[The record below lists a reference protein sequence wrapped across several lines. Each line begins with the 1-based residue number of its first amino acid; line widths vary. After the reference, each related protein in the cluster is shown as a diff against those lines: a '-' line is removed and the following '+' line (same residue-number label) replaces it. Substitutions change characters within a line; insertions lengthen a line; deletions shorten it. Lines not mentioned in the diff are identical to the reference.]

1 MMLAKSKLL
10 FVVIFTWHFCGIHT
24 MALAMEE
31 AMEEVKEEA
40 TNEVKED
47 RSIETRDELF
57 SIIGRVVSVHS
68 GDTVQIL
75 LPDGELI
82 SVRLAGIESPSP
94 DDPLGSKS
102 RVWLSSQLH
111 NELVS
116 AECAEQSEMLYCVV
130 FPDDR
135 NINLVSLYFGYS
147 RYSDDKNT
155 VMDHQSFRK
164 AEHHARESKIGLW
177 KPGFQSAELE

>member
-1 MMLAKSKLL
+1 MLAKSKLL

-31 AMEEVKEEA
+31 AMEEA

-47 RSIETRDELF
+47 RSTEIRDELF

-102 RVWLSSQLH
+102 
-111 NELVS
+111 
-116 AECAEQSEMLYCVV
+116 
-130 FPDDR
+130 
-135 NINLVSLYFGYS
+135 
-147 RYSDDKNT
+147 
-155 VMDHQSFRK
+155 
-164 AEHHARESKIGLW
+164 HHARESKIGLW

>member
-31 AMEEVKEEA
+31 ATED
-40 TNEVKED
+40 VKED
-47 RSIETRDELF
+47 RSTEIRDELF

-116 AECAEQSEMLYCVV
+116 AECAEQSELLYCVV